1 MRLGEFDREPKMA
14 TRELSIG
21 SEEWRKQENT
31 CRKRV
36 RE

>member
-21 SEEWRKQENT
+21 SKSGVNRKIL
-31 CRKRV
+31 V
-36 RE
+36 GRE